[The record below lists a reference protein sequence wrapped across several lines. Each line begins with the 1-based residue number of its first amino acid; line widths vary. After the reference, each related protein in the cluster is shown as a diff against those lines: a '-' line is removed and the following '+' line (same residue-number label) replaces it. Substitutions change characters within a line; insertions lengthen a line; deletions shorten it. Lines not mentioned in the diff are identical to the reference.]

1 MFPNV
6 HTGLPCLDLFYF
18 ISRLSFLKNAQRIFH
33 CRWVILLVVKHHP
46 QRWRKLPYISTPK
59 EASDLHSVPVCH
71 ILWIYYV
78 ASQLEF
84 QRCLEKSFQISFP
97 FWNFPQLEACVD
109 CLINLLH
116 VGNTVSF
123 DEKASSLSSFW
134 SPCYKVMVEGL
145 ECFCCSEIVLCY
157 LSMQLPFPAYLL

>member
-18 ISRLSFLKNAQRIFH
+18 ISRLSFSKNAQRIFH

-46 QRWRKLPYISTPK
+46 QWWRKLPYISTPK

-84 QRCLEKSFQISFP
+84 QRCLEKSLQISFP

-116 VGNTVSF
+116 VGNTVFLLMRKLPHCHRF
-123 DEKASSLSSFW
+123 DLLAIKWWWKAWNAFIAQKLS
-134 SPCYKVMVEGL
+134 Y
-145 ECFCCSEIVLCY
+145 
-157 LSMQLPFPAYLL
+157 AT